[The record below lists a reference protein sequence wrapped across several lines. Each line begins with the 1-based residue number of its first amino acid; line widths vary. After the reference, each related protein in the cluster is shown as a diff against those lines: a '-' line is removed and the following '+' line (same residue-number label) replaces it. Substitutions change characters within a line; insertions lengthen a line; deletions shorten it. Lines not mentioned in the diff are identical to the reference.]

1 MLSLDSVPKW
11 TKKILGSASSEL
23 LFPEE
28 LATWNR
34 LFDSDKKRY

>member
-28 LATWNR
+28 LSTWNR